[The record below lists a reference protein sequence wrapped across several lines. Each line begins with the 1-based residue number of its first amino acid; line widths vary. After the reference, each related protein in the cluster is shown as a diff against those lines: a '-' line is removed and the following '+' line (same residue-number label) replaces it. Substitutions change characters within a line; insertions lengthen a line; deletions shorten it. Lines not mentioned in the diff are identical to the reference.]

1 MGFLQ
6 IKKGTVPIP
15 LLNIFSGDN
24 PMTTELF
31 ITDLF
36 YRVDDRMKEEK
47 KHSQSTLYPSEIVTL
62 ALLFS
67 IKGVGGRPSIV
78 G

>member
-6 IKKGTVPIP
+6 INKDTVPIP
-15 LLNIFSGDN
+15 LLNIFPGDN

-36 YRVDDRMKEEK
+36 YRVDDSMKEEK
-47 KHSQSTLYPSEIVTL
+47 KHSQSTLYPSEIATL

>member
-1 MGFLQ
+1 
-6 IKKGTVPIP
+6 
-15 LLNIFSGDN
+15 
-24 PMTTELF
+24 MTTELF